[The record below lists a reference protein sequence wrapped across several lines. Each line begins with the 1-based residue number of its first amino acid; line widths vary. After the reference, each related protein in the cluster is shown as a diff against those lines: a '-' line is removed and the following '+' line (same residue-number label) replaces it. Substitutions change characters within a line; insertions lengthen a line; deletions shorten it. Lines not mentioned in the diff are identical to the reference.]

1 MPANQARTWGDRP
14 LGFAHRGAR
23 TEERENTIVAFR
35 RALDLG
41 ASGLESDAW
50 LTSDG
55 VVVLDHDGVLGPIWR
70 RRSIAATP
78 RRDLPGHIPSL
89 DDLYAACGSGFELSL
104 DVKDSRALEGIVA
117 AAREAGAAT
126 RLWLCSSDWRP
137 MAAWRALVPEARLV
151 ESTNLSSMLEGPRL
165 RLAALRES
173 GIDAVNLHRSEW
185 NAEVLREVRAA
196 GLLGLAWDVQSAR
209 RLSEVIALGIDAL
222 YCDDVALMTRTIG
235 DAEPAS
241 PRGLKA
247 ADLRYGPDDD
257 EGLTDDEVS

>member
-1 MPANQARTWGDRP
+1 MPANRLRTWGDRP

-23 TEERENTIVAFR
+23 SVEKENTIAAFT

-41 ASGLESDAW
+41 APGLESDAW

-89 DDLYAACGSGFELSL
+89 GDLYAACGNSFELSL
-104 DVKDSRALEGIVA
+104 DVKDPRALDGIVA
-117 AAREAGAAT
+117 AAREAGAVE

-137 MAAWRALVPEARLV
+137 MAAWRTLVPQARLV
-151 ESTNLSSMLEGPRL
+151 ESTNLSWMTEGLRP

-173 GIDAVNLHRSEW
+173 GIDAVNLHRSQW
-185 NAEVLREVRAA
+185 SAELLDEVHAA
-196 GLLGLAWDVQSAR
+196 ELLGLAWDVQSAG
-209 RLSEVIALGIDAL
+209 RLSEVIALGVDAL
-222 YCDDVALMTRTIG
+222 YCDDVALMTRIIG
-235 DAEPAS
+235 DAEAS
-241 PRGLKA
+241 SP
-247 ADLRYGPDDD
+247 
-257 EGLTDDEVS
+257 